1 MRRLLLLHIGIL
13 TTVAMVGC
21 TTPLGPRPVT
31 LQSINQ
37 LVAGEE
43 FGQALELLDDV
54 PETHPEYTL
63 LRKRLG
69 EVRKG
74 AAAYEQTIVK
84 TMRTKMDQGDWSGAL
99 DHVNQGL
106 EKLPSGAVLKQG
118 REEVLKKRDRH
129 IEDLKAEILIAKGR
143 WLGEYVL
150 LHKELTRVAPG
161 NLMRTWELRRT
172 RHAAEK
178 TAEELYE
185 CGERAKND
193 NNFGLAER
201 CLVLVDRLDPSD
213 TIRAAVR
220 DLRQQVAKREEAV
233 RRTEHRAQ
241 QAKFQQDYNRLAG
254 LVTQAMDKG
263 ELQKARQI
271 VSRLAKVDPD
281 NPEVHRLQQR
291 LDETIS
297 ATVNQMLEQA
307 SKLYREEKIEEA
319 EKTWKGV
326 LQLDPSNKQ
335 AQAGIERAT
344 RVLENLRLLKEHEPP
359 NQ

>member
-21 TTPLGPRPVT
+21 TTPLGLRSVT

-37 LVAGEE
+37 LVAEEE
-43 FGQALELLDDV
+43 FGHALELLNDV
-54 PETHPEYTL
+54 PETHPQYAL
-63 LRKRLG
+63 LKKRLG

-74 AAAYEQTIVK
+74 AADYEQTIAK
-84 TMRTKMDQGDWSGAL
+84 TMRTKMEQGDWSGAL
-99 DHVNQGL
+99 DHVNHGL
-106 EKLPSGAVLKQG
+106 EKLPSSAVLRQG
-118 REEVLKKRDRH
+118 REEVLKKRDQH
-129 IEDLKAEILIAKGR
+129 IDDLKAEILIAKAR
-143 WLGEYVL
+143 WLAEDVL

-161 NLMRTWELRRT
+161 NLMFKWELWRT
-172 RHAAEK
+172 RHAAGE

-185 CGERAKND
+185 CGERAKNN
-193 NNFGLAER
+193 NNFELAER
-201 CLVLVDRLDPSD
+201 CLTLVDRLDPSD

-241 QAKFQQDYNRLAG
+241 QEKLQQDYNRLAG
-254 LVTQAMDKG
+254 LVMQALDKG

-271 VSRLAKVDPD
+271 VSRLAKIDPD

-297 ATVNQMLEQA
+297 ATVNQMLEHA

-335 AQAGIERAT
+335 AKAGIERAT
-344 RVLENLRLLKEHEPP
+344 RVLENLRLLKKHEPP
-359 NQ
+359 TQ

>member
-13 TTVAMVGC
+13 ATVAMVGC
-21 TTPLGPRPVT
+21 TTPLGLRSVT

-37 LVAGEE
+37 LVAEEE
-43 FGQALELLDDV
+43 FAQALELLNDV
-54 PETHPEYTL
+54 PETHPEYAV

-74 AAAYEQTIVK
+74 AANYEQTIVK
-84 TMRTKMDQGDWSGAL
+84 TMRAKMEQGDWSGAL
-99 DHVNQGL
+99 DHVNHGL
-106 EKLPSGAVLKQG
+106 EKLPSSAVLRQG
-118 REEVLKKRDRH
+118 RGEVLKKRNQQID
-129 IEDLKAEILIAKGR
+129 DLEAEILIAKGR
-143 WLGEYVL
+143 WLATDVL

-161 NLMRTWELRRT
+161 NLMLKWELRRT

-178 TAEELYE
+178 TAEELYK

-193 NNFGLAER
+193 NNFELAER
-201 CLVLVDRLDPSD
+201 CLTPVDRLDPSD

-220 DLRQQVAKREEAV
+220 DLRQQIAKREKDV
-233 RRTEHRAQ
+233 RSTEHRAQ
-241 QAKFQQDYNRLAG
+241 REKLQQDYNRLAG
-254 LVTQAMDKG
+254 LVMQAMDKG

-271 VSRLAKVDPD
+271 VSRLAKMDPD
-281 NPEVHRLQQR
+281 NPEVHRLQEH
-291 LDETIS
+291 LNETIS

-307 SKLYREEKIEEA
+307 SKLYRDEKIEEA

-344 RVLENLRLLKEHEPP
+344 RVLENLRLLRKHEPP
-359 NQ
+359 TQ